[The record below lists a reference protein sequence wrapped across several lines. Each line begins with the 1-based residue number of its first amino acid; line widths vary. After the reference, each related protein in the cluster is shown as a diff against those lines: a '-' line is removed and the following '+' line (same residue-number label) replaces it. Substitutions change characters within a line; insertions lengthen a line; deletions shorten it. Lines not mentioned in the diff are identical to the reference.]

1 MDNTLK
7 LTATAEAALV
17 TCAKIGFVG
26 GVNTFSP
33 GTDAGVKN
41 VYLYDLGDRE
51 VIDRGALSDAFT
63 RFIGW
68 AKNIFATKDNTVLRS
83 GGNLMTGTK
92 LGRPDDSGTFSISG
106 GTTVGGNTGYVK
118 CYGASERSYPG
129 AVEIGGYN
137 IKFIFRNNAIESWA
151 GNQDL
156 GSSSRQFG
164 TAYIKALNINGTAAG
179 NILTHNASEFV
190 DVTTSQTVAGN
201 KTFSGN
207 TKFTST
213 PTIEKSTGDVELL
226 IKNSTVDVTSVSAD
240 TVDDIRFT
248 DSDDKITG
256 SVRISYDTSNGVTAT
271 MYARSYSSDGS
282 TSSTNGLSITSN
294 QQAGTA
300 EANLSANL
308 LPNSTDTY
316 NFGSTTKQW
325 NNAYI
330 KTLTINGT
338 DVNTLLSGKANS
350 SHTHTKSEITD
361 FPTLATVATSG
372 SYNDL
377 SNKPTVPTKVS
388 DLQNDSNFISNEA
401 LQSHAENASHLSA
414 SDREKIDN
422 LITNTFA
429 QETFASIASLN
440 SHVNN
445 SSVHLSQ
452 SQINTWN
459 SKANASH
466 THSISDITDLQSE
479 LDDIRA
485 EITAVKETG
494 GIRAMENSE
503 IGELSWN

>member
-1 MDNTLK
+1 MGHAEKAVSLDN
-7 LTATAEAALV
+7 
-17 TCAKIGFVG
+17 
-26 GVNTFSP
+26 
-33 GTDAGVKN
+33 
-41 VYLYDLGDRE
+41 
-51 VIDRGALSDAFT
+51 LS
-63 RFIGW
+63 R
-68 AKNIFATKDNTVLRS
+68 V
-83 GGNLMTGTK
+83 
-92 LGRPDDSGTFSISG
+92 
-106 GTTVGGNTGYVK
+106 
-118 CYGASERSYPG
+118 
-129 AVEIGGYN
+129 
-137 IKFIFRNNAIESWA
+137 FRNYNTW
-151 GNQDL
+151 L
-156 GSSSRQFG
+156 GSQ
-164 TAYIKALNINGTAAG
+164 
-179 NILTHNASEFV
+179 
-190 DVTTSQTVAGN
+190 
-201 KTFSGN
+201 
-207 TKFTST
+207 
-213 PTIEKSTGDVELL
+213 
-226 IKNSTVDVTSVSAD
+226 
-240 TVDDIRFT
+240 
-248 DSDDKITG
+248 
-256 SVRISYDTSNGVTAT
+256 
-271 MYARSYSSDGS
+271 
-282 TSSTNGLSITSN
+282 
-294 QQAGTA
+294 
-300 EANLSANL
+300 
-308 LPNSTDTY
+308 
-316 NFGSTTKQW
+316 
-325 NNAYI
+325 
-330 KTLTINGT
+330 
-338 DVNTLLSGKANS
+338 LSGKANS

-485 EITAVKETG
+485 EITAVRETG